1 MKTNLNER
9 QHEAS
14 IHKEGPLMILAG
26 AGAGKTKTITSRISE
41 LIKSGVAP
49 ETILAITFTN
59 KAAKEMRERVTAILS
74 NDPDLNRPVSMRE
87 RPFVSTFH
95 SMGVHIL
102 KENAHLLGL
111 TRNFTIFDRDDS
123 KRAVKAG
130 IVANGLDPKQFEPA
144 KILGIISRE
153 KGNGMSFQTF
163 KDNAGRDYMRNIVS
177 NVWEHYESRLKKEKA
192 LDFDDLLLKTM
203 ILLRDNEAV
212 RERYQK
218 TWQYIHIDEYQ
229 DTNEVQYKI
238 ARLLLNEKK
247 NICVVGDIDQCLL
260 PDTKIKIQNGVKK
273 ICDLKSGETVISSAG
288 GGDVC
293 ESRISKVKKK
303 KYKGE
308 IIEIQTKKG
317 KILKMTPEHIVFAG
331 LNVTQNIHY
340 VYLMYKRSLGFRIGI
355 VQGIRSPKQ
364 NQTQIGPVVRCN
376 QENADKMWI
385 LKVCTNRDDAQYF
398 EQYFST
404 FYGIPMIVFHVVGR
418 RMSWTQDLLNKLYK
432 NIPTEE
438 RAMKLLNELK
448 MSFDYPHYFPQGT
461 TNSNASGN
469 RLNIRLAMFSDNRKS
484 LNHPWGLTRISI
496 NSNNLEVKEV
506 IEKLGFRTRKGK
518 ANNWRVEIARLDY
531 GEAESLAK
539 KLSEKIP
546 DSTLIKTVLLTKNK
560 RLLFQPASNLHPT
573 MKIGILDGDEIIED
587 EVIKVTKREYIG
599 DVYDLD
605 IENTHNYIANNIVV
619 HNCIYSWRGADIENI
634 LNFENDY
641 PDAKIVVLE
650 QNYRST
656 KTILGAANDIIKKN
670 KNRREKNMFTE
681 NAEGE
686 KVSLYTAYDEN
697 DEARYIARTSQ
708 ELFEQGVKPEQIA
721 VLYRTNFQSRA
732 IEEAFLSYG
741 IAYELIGTRFFERKE
756 VKDILSFIRFAL
768 NPESLSDLT
777 RIINVPPRGIGKV
790 TLLKIIEGKEHEL
803 PGKAGESVASF
814 RRFVAKLQVEIASKK
829 PSEVVKFIFKESGIE
844 TYLMKEGDEG
854 LERIQNIKELVT
866 LALKY
871 DAMPQGEGIE
881 KMLEETALASDQDE
895 VDEKKPAVKLMTIHA
910 SKGLEFDHVFV
921 TGLEEGLFPSRR
933 DGEEKDEEEERR
945 LMYVAVTRAGKKVFL
960 SCASVRTIFGEK
972 RMGIPSEFIGDIGEE
987 HFEEAPEKPERKKR
1001 EYLIDF

>member
-1 MKTNLNER
+1 
-9 QHEAS
+9 
-14 IHKEGPLMILAG
+14 
-26 AGAGKTKTITSRISE
+26 
-41 LIKSGVAP
+41 
-49 ETILAITFTN
+49 
-59 KAAKEMRERVTAILS
+59 MRS
-74 NDPDLNRPVSMRE
+74 
-87 RPFVSTFH
+87 
-95 SMGVHIL
+95 
-102 KENAHLLGL
+102 
-111 TRNFTIFDRDDS
+111 
-123 KRAVKAG
+123 
-130 IVANGLDPKQFEPA
+130 IVA
-144 KILGIISRE
+144 
-153 KGNGMSFQTF
+153 
-163 KDNAGRDYMRNIVS
+163 

-203 ILLRDNEAV
+203 ILLRDNEDV
-212 RERYQK
+212 RTRYQK

-238 ARLLLNEKK
+238 ARLLLDNRR

-260 PDTKIKIQNGVKK
+260 PDTKIKTLKGYRK
-273 ICDLKSGETVISSAG
+273 ICDLKSGEKVISGAG
-288 GGDVC
+288 GGATC
-293 ESRISKVKKK
+293 ESKITKVKKK
-303 KYKGE
+303 KYKGQ
-308 IIEIQTKKG
+308 IIEIQTKNG
-317 KILKMTPEHIVFAG
+317 EILKMTPEHIVFAG
-331 LNVTQNIHY
+331 LTITQNIHY
-340 VYLMYKRSLGFRIGI
+340 VYLMHKRSLGFRIGV

-364 NQTQIGPVVRCN
+364 DQTQIGPLVRCN
-376 QENADKMWI
+376 QEKADKMWI
-385 LKVCTNRDDAQYF
+385 LKICTNRDEAQYF

-432 NIPTEE
+432 DIPTKE
-438 RAMKLLNELK
+438 RALNLLGELK

-461 TNSNASGN
+461 TSSNALKN
-469 RLNIRLAMFSDNRKS
+469 RLNIRLTMFSDKRKS
-484 LNHPWGLTRISI
+484 ISHPWGLTRISI
-496 NSNNLEVKEV
+496 NSNNLEAKKI
-506 IEKLGFRTRKGK
+506 IENLGFKTRKGK
-518 ANNWRVEIARLDY
+518 ADDWRIEIARLDY
-531 GEAESLAK
+531 GEAEKLAESIAK
-539 KLSEKIP
+539 KIP

-560 RLLFQPASNLHPT
+560 RLLFQPASNLHPS
-573 MKIGILDGDEIIED
+573 MKIGIFNGNEIIED
-587 EVIKVTKREYIG
+587 EITKVTRKEYVG
-599 DVYDLD
+599 DVYDLN
-605 IENTHNYIANNIVV
+605 INNTHNYIANNIVV

-641 PDAKIVVLE
+641 PDAKIVLLE

-656 KTILGAANDIIKKN
+656 KTILGAANNIIKKN

-708 ELFEQGVKPEQIA
+708 ELFEQGVKPEAIA

-732 IEEAFLSYG
+732 IEEAFLTYG

-777 RIINVPPRGIGKV
+777 RIVNVPPRGIGKV
-790 TLLKIIEGKEHEL
+790 TLLKIIESKEHEL
-803 PGKAGESVASF
+803 GGKAGESVASF
-814 RRFVAKLQVEIASKK
+814 RRFISKLQAELASKK
-829 PSEVVKFIFKESGIE
+829 PSDVVKFILKESGIE

-854 LERIQNIKELVT
+854 LERLQNIKELVT

-910 SKGLEFDHVFV
+910 SKGLEFDYVFV

-960 SCASVRTIFGEK
+960 TSASIRTIFGEK
-972 RMGIPSEFIGDIGEE
+972 RMGIPSEFIGDIGDE

>member
-14 IHKEGPLMILAG
+14 IHKDGPLMILAG
-26 AGAGKTKTITSRISE
+26 AGAGKTKTITSRIAE
-41 LIKSGVAP
+41 LIKTGVAP
-49 ETILAITFTN
+49 EAILAITFTN

-95 SMGVHIL
+95 SLGVHIL

-144 KILGIISRE
+144 KLLSIISRE
-153 KGNGMSFQTF
+153 KGNGMTFQTF
-163 KDNAGRDYMRNIVS
+163 KDNAGRDYMRNIVA

-212 RERYQK
+212 RNRYQK
-218 TWQYIHIDEYQ
+218 TWQYIHVDEYQ
-229 DTNEVQYKI
+229 DTNEVQYKL
-238 ARLLLNEKK
+238 ARFLLDNKRNL
-247 NICVVGDIDQCLL
+247 CVVGDIDQM
-260 PDTKIKIQNGVKK
+260 I
-273 ICDLKSGETVISSAG
+273 
-288 GGDVC
+288 
-293 ESRISKVKKK
+293 
-303 KYKGE
+303 Y
-308 IIEIQTKKG
+308 
-317 KILKMTPEHIVFAG
+317 
-331 LNVTQNIHY
+331 
-340 VYLMYKRSLGFRIGI
+340 
-355 VQGIRSPKQ
+355 
-364 NQTQIGPVVRCN
+364 
-376 QENADKMWI
+376 
-385 LKVCTNRDDAQYF
+385 
-398 EQYFST
+398 T
-404 FYGIPMIVFHVVGR
+404 F
-418 RMSWTQDLLNKLYK
+418 
-432 NIPTEE
+432 
-438 RAMKLLNELK
+438 
-448 MSFDYPHYFPQGT
+448 
-461 TNSNASGN
+461 
-469 RLNIRLAMFSDNRKS
+469 
-484 LNHPWGLTRISI
+484 
-496 NSNNLEVKEV
+496 
-506 IEKLGFRTRKGK
+506 
-518 ANNWRVEIARLDY
+518 
-531 GEAESLAK
+531 
-539 KLSEKIP
+539 
-546 DSTLIKTVLLTKNK
+546 
-560 RLLFQPASNLHPT
+560 
-573 MKIGILDGDEIIED
+573 
-587 EVIKVTKREYIG
+587 
-599 DVYDLD
+599 
-605 IENTHNYIANNIVV
+605 
-619 HNCIYSWRGADIENI
+619 RGANIENI

-641 PDAKIVVLE
+641 PDAKIVLLE

-656 KTILGAANDIIKKN
+656 KIILGAANNIIKKN

-732 IEEAFLSYG
+732 IEEAFLTYG

-777 RIINVPPRGIGKV
+777 RIVNVPPRGIGKV

-803 PGKAGESVASF
+803 GGKAGESVASF
-814 RRFVAKLQVEIASKK
+814 RRFISKLQAELASKK
-829 PSEVVKFIFKESGIE
+829 PSDVVKFILKESGIE

-854 LERIQNIKELVT
+854 LERLQNIKELVT

-871 DAMPQGEGIE
+871 DAMTQGEGIE

-910 SKGLEFDHVFV
+910 SKGLEFDYVFV

-972 RMGIPSEFIGDIGEE
+972 RMGIPSEFIGDIGDE
-987 HFEEAPEKPERKKR
+987 HFEEVPEKPERKKR